1 MSTQN
6 IITIASGKG
15 GVGKTWFAI
24 TLAHAFAQ
32 RGENI
37 LLIDGD
43 LGLANVDVQLGLA
56 PSHDLGSVIA
66 GQVALEDA
74 LTRVETSNKNAGSF
88 DVLAGKSGS
97 GVLSALSHAEVA
109 HLHQGIQSLA
119 GQYDR
124 VIVDLAAGVDANVL
138 QLCGHNGTTLTL
150 VNGEPTSLTDAYALI
165 KLVHMNHPH
174 ADVRVVA
181 NMAEDKADGQ
191 RIFGA
196 LNKACTTFLDIN
208 LTSAGIIPRDDTIR
222 DTIRHQTA
230 LLYRHPG
237 SKAAQAV
244 LKIAE
249 NLIVSAKKT
258 TAPPTSRKSA

>member
-6 IITIASGKG
+6 IITVASGKG
-15 GVGKTWFAI
+15 GVGKTWFSI

-32 RGENI
+32 LGENV

-66 GQVALEDA
+66 GQVSLKEAI
-74 LTRVETSNKNAGSF
+74 TRIQTGNKNAGGF

-97 GVLSALSHAEVA
+97 GVLSALSPAEVGG
-109 HLHQGIQSLA
+109 LHQGIQALA
-119 GQYDR
+119 GLYDR
-124 VIVDLAAGVDANVL
+124 VVLDLAAGVDGNVL
-138 QLCGHNGTTLTL
+138 QLCQHKGTTLTL
-150 VNGEPTSLTDAYALI
+150 VNGEPTSLTDAYAFI
-165 KLVHMNHPH
+165 KLVNMNHPS
-174 ADVRVVA
+174 ADLRVVS
-181 NMAEDKADGQ
+181 NLAEDKADGQ
-191 RIFGA
+191 RTFGA
-196 LNKACTTFLDIN
+196 LAKACTTFLDIN
-208 LTSAGIIPRDDTIR
+208 LTSAGIIPRDEAVR

-244 LKIAE
+244 LKIAK
-249 NLIVSAKKT
+249 NIKVSAKKK
-258 TAPPTSRKSA
+258 PLPTSSRQSA

>member
-6 IITIASGKG
+6 IITVASGKG

-24 TLAHAFAQ
+24 TLAHAFSQ
-32 RGENI
+32 LGEKV
-37 LLIDGD
+37 LLVDGD

-56 PSHDLGSVIA
+56 PSHDLGCVIA
-66 GQVALEDA
+66 GQVSLEEA
-74 LTRVETSNKNAGSF
+74 ITRVEQGNKNAGGF

-109 HLHQGIQSLA
+109 DLLQGIQSLA
-119 GQYDR
+119 GLYDR
-124 VIVDLAAGVDANVL
+124 VILDLAAGVDANVL
-138 QLCGHNGTTLTL
+138 QMCQHDGTTLTL
-150 VNGEPTSLTDAYALI
+150 VNGEPTSLTDAYAFI
-165 KLVHMNHPH
+165 KLVNMNNEG
-174 ADVRVVA
+174 ADLRVVA

-196 LNKACTTFLDIN
+196 LSKACSTFLDIN
-208 LTSAGIIPRDDTIR
+208 LECAGTIPRDDTIR

-244 LKIAE
+244 LKIA
-249 NLIVSAKKT
+249 NNIKISAKKET
-258 TAPPTSRKSA
+258 TSPSRRKTA